1 VQIGVPK
8 KVSVFEITPEMV
20 TNLPQ
25 EMATR
30 VHMEVNQKQTPPM
43 PRQDT
48 LLLAASRG

>member
-1 VQIGVPK
+1 VPK

-30 VHMEVNQKQTPPM
+30 VHMEVNQKANPTHS
-43 PRQDT
+43 RQDT
-48 LLLAASRG
+48 LLLAATRG